1 LQNQIVG
8 GGKMTVRQAV
18 AKDKLETTHYCTQCG
33 KDMGFEWFLGP
44 VCGKCCRENHRKVTG
59 KR

>member
-1 LQNQIVG
+1 
-8 GGKMTVRQAV
+8 MTVRQAV